1 MALYDSPARKRA
13 ARAMDAAML
22 LIVVLLVIQIWLL
35 TASVELWLSGRRQ
48 VVLPAMLLSGS
59 LFAGCVGLL
68 ALARRTDRTLQRP
81 VGKDISGS

>member
-13 ARAMDAAML
+13 AQAMDGAMF
-22 LIVVLLVIQIWLL
+22 LIVILLVIQIWLL

-68 ALARRTDRTLQRP
+68 ALARRTDRTFHRP
-81 VGKDISGS
+81 GEKDISGS

>member
-13 ARAMDAAML
+13 ARAMDGAML
-22 LIVVLLVIQIWLL
+22 LIFILLVLQVWLL
-35 TASVELWLSGRRQ
+35 MASVESWLAGHRQ

-68 ALARRTDRTLQRP
+68 ALARRTDRTLHRP
-81 VGKDISGS
+81 GKDISGS

>member
-13 ARAMDAAML
+13 ARAMVDGAML
-22 LIVVLLVIQIWLL
+22 LIVILLVIQVWLL
-35 TASVELWLSGRRQ
+35 TASVELWLAGRRQ

-68 ALARRTDRTLQRP
+68 ALARRTDRTLHRP
-81 VGKDISGS
+81 GKDISGS

>member
-59 LFAGCVGLL
+59 LF
-68 ALARRTDRTLQRP
+68 
-81 VGKDISGS
+81 